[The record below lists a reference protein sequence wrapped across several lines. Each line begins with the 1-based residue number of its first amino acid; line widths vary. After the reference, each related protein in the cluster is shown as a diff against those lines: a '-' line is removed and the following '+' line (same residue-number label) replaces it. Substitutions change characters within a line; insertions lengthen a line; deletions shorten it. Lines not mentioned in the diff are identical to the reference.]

1 MRAFKVILSLTNIEL
16 DSALKLGLSCV
27 IEASGMQTV
36 AELPFKEVFVLDL
49 KPGTLYLNV
58 IFQKDGHELIRGK
71 IHVPEKVNSQVEVE
85 TTDTV
90 KNNISNPMFMA
101 FDPKF
106 RADFNLTYIN
116 TNLFE
121 PPAIAEELEESID
134 LRDLSN
140 GKVDKRTTKA
150 AKEKLEKYRHTIGHT
165 ESAPKVVKNP
175 EASPQTRSKRSN
187 SGSSLRRVP
196 KNSSPMPPNVPKCST
211 LRGIKRRTNSF
222 GGVES
227 FQSTGSIQSGTSP

>member
-1 MRAFKVILSLTNIEL
+1 MSLTNIEL
-16 DSALKLGLSCV
+16 DSALKMGLSCV

-36 AELPFKEVFVLDL
+36 AELPSKEVFVLDL
-49 KPGTLYLNV
+49 KPGTSHLNV
-58 IFQKDGHELIRGK
+58 IFQKDGHELVRGK

-90 KNNISNPMFMA
+90 KNSITNPMFMA

-121 PPAIAEELEESID
+121 PPAIAEELEESLD

-165 ESAPKVVKNP
+165 ETAPRALKIP
-175 EASPQTRSKRSN
+175 EASPKTRSKRSN
-187 SGSSLRRVP
+187 SGSSLRNVT
-196 KNSSPMPPNVPKCST
+196 KNQSPALPPNVPKCST

-222 GGVES
+222 GGAES
-227 FQSTGSIQSGTSP
+227 FQSTGSMQSGTSP